1 MDDRE
6 TWDRATWDR
15 YLAAASEHEPDYMPR
30 IRRLLGE
37 ITNIDKLL
45 ALTRPRPLSVSTPAR
60 SRRGLF
66 GRLLG

>member
-15 YLAAASEHEPDYMPR
+15 YLAAASRHEPDYMPR

-37 ITNIDKLL
+37 IDNIEKLL
-45 ALTRPRPLSVSTPAR
+45 ALPCGTEPRVA
-60 SRRGLF
+60 
-66 GRLLG
+66 